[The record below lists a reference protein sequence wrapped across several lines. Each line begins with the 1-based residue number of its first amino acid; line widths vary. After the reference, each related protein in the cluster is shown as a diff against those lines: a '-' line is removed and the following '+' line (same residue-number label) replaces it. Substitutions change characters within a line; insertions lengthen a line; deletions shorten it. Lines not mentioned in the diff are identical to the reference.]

1 MAIISASIW
10 VICTYLAIYP
20 PILFLSLLA
29 LFYIMLILAGS
40 FRYSIPCAVFSGI
53 YAGLCYLIVI
63 AVNRNTI
70 DLPYYF
76 ILEAKL

>member
-1 MAIISASIW
+1 
-10 VICTYLAIYP
+10 
-20 PILFLSLLA
+20 
-29 LFYIMLILAGS
+29 MLILAGS